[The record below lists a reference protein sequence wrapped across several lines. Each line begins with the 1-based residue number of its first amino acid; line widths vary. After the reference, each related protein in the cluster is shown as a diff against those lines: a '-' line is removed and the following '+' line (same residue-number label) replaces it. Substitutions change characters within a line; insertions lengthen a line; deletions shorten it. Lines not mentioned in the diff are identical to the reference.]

1 MKITRENLA
10 KIIKEEIEKFT
21 LSEASMAEYGKIDA
35 EDRNPPSKIGR
46 GNSEYMKAYNAVLV
60 ARGEEPLDIVKP
72 DQAYLDA
79 LRSGRLEEE
88 AENPV
93 NEERGFTNLDEDV
106 YSGLDNVL
114 QLVRASETLDPNL
127 KEELEM
133 GILNLIDKLDKNV
146 MPYEKRRYNI

>member
-1 MKITRENLA
+1 MG
-10 KIIKEEIEKFT
+10 
-21 LSEASMAEYGKIDA
+21 EYGKMDD
-35 EDRNPPSKIGR
+35 EDGNPPTKIGR
-46 GNSEYMKAYNAVLV
+46 GNEEYMDAYNAVLV

-93 NEERGFTNLDEDV
+93 NEERGYTNLDEDV

>member
-35 EDRNPPSKIGR
+35 KDGNPPSKIGR
-46 GNSEYMKAYNAVLV
+46 GNSEYMDAYNAVLV

-79 LRSGRLEEE
+79 LRGGKLEEE
-88 AENPV
+88 AESPV
-93 NEERGFTNLDEDV
+93 NEERGYTNVDEEV
-106 YSGLDNVL
+106 YGGLDRIL
-114 QLVRASETLDPNL
+114 QNVRASETLDPNL